1 MMKPAYPV
9 IDNHKECNRCHVTKQ
24 VSEFSRWKNVS
35 GLYIPTPDCKKCRAE
50 YAMNRNRATGT
61 KPRTEYPVID
71 GHKECADCHTIKP
84 IPEYWKGM
92 NATGTITYNRLCKI
106 CMKKS
111 LITKARVKGVQ
122 PMKKRLVIDG
132 HSECSTCHVMKP
144 LSDYKL
150 RKKKD
155 GSPSPEAHCKECTNK
170 KQVERARLKGVQ
182 PKKYYP
188 VINGMKLCGKC
199 NVTKPISEYSNNR
212 CHCKECMIV
221 YYIKKRR
228 AKGVKLNKWY
238 PVIDGCKQ
246 CTRCN
251 EVKPI
256 TNFYK
261 RAINKSGLLGHC
273 IECDLQEAL
282 KWRRAKGMIPNVEIR
297 YPIIDG
303 FKKCYLCN
311 ENLAVEKFSIKDG
324 NLRHSCKTCNL
335 KKDKPY
341 RIKYYKRD
349 SEGLTDGYLAMV
361 IRRHVPIHKK
371 DIPEDIF
378 HIFREKIKIQRELK
392 QLKSLN
398 Q

>member
-1 MMKPAYPV
+1 
-9 IDNHKECNRCHVTKQ
+9 
-24 VSEFSRWKNVS
+24 
-35 GLYIPTPDCKKCRAE
+35 
-50 YAMNRNRATGT
+50 
-61 KPRTEYPVID
+61 
-71 GHKECADCHTIKP
+71 
-84 IPEYWKGM
+84 
-92 NATGTITYNRLCKI
+92 
-106 CMKKS
+106 MKKS
-111 LITKARVKGVQ
+111 LVVKARLKGVQ
-122 PMKKRLVIDG
+122 PMKRRLVIDG
-132 HSECSTCHVMKP
+132 HGECSTCHVVKP
-144 LSDYKL
+144 LSDYVL
-150 RKKKD
+150 RKNKD
-155 GSPSPEAHCKECTNK
+155 GSSSPFAHCKECTNK

-221 YYIKKRR
+221 YYIKNRR
-228 AKGVKLNKWY
+228 EKGVKPNKWY

-251 EVKPI
+251 KVKPI

-261 RAINKSGLLGHC
+261 RDINKSGILGHC
-273 IECDLQEAL
+273 IECDLEEAV
-282 KWRRAKGMIPNVEIR
+282 KWRRAKGMIANVEIR

-303 FKKCYLCN
+303 FKKCYICN
-311 ENLAVEKFSIKDG
+311 ENLAVEKFSIKEG
-324 NLRHSCKTCNL
+324 NLRHSCRTCNL

-349 SEGLTDGYLAMV
+349 SEELTDGYLAMV
-361 IRRHVPIHKK
+361 IRKHVPIHKK

-378 HIFREKIKIQRELK
+378 HMFREKIKLQRELR